1 LIGRR
6 AACFAAVLTA
16 ASAAAG
22 QVSPNVQQVSDADN
36 SVIVEPLPRSSTGEV
51 TAQLSNTRDSTA
63 PEVQLT
69 NVGSS
74 HDQPAQLTKG
84 PPSAQG
90 SQPLSRPAEGRTAA
104 IERVEGAD
112 RCDAALPSA
121 KQSDECKRVIESR
134 ADDYTRPPPT
144 RLSPEQK
151 LLLDQ
156 QLQTAGEDV
165 AGATRRLAAS
175 GQSDNSIES
184 LAVASIVL
192 GQNQPEPQP
201 EKEQDP
207 AVDAAAQ
214 AVLQI
219 LSITPPQ

>member
-1 LIGRR
+1 LIGLR
-6 AACFAAVLTA
+6 AACVVAVLAA

-22 QVSPNVQQVSDADN
+22 QVSPNVQQVSDVDS
-36 SVIVEPLPRSSTGEV
+36 SVTVEPIAQSRPGEV
-51 TAQLSNTRDSTA
+51 TAQLSNPRDSTA
-63 PEVQLT
+63 PEAQLT
-69 NVGSS
+69 NVRSS
-74 HDQPAQLTKG
+74 HDQPTQLTKD

-90 SQPLSRPAEGRTAA
+90 SQPLSRPAEGRTGA

-112 RCDAALPSA
+112 RCDAALPRA
-121 KQSDECKRVIESR
+121 KQSDECERVIESR
-134 ADDYTRPPPT
+134 ADDYSRPPPT

-156 QLQTAGEDV
+156 QLQATGEDV
-165 AGATRRLAAS
+165 ADATRRLATS

-192 GQNQPEPQP
+192 GQNQSEQKP

-207 AVDAAAQ
+207 AADAAAQ